1 LPGWDEGGF
10 DLISEPKEGSQIIPR
25 ILAVIPA
32 RGGSKGVPRKNIR
45 MICGKPLIAHTIET
59 ARAAGIFY
67 RVIVSSDDQEII
79 AISRQYGADVPFVRP
94 SELAQ
99 DETPMVPVIRHAV
112 EFVEEQDGLVL
123 DYVCVLQPT
132 EPLRTVDDIKM
143 AVQKITRT
151 GADSVASVC
160 RMDDLHPVFMKRIE
174 NDRLLPFCLPE
185 PEGLRR
191 QDVSPPAYVRNGI
204 VYIVKRDVLVKRN
217 SLYGEDCRPYVMPPE
232 TYVTVDTELQLRL
245 VELLLSERK
254 QRTGPR
260 TGL

>member
-1 LPGWDEGGF
+1 LSLESAGGVQ
-10 DLISEPKEGSQIIPR
+10 LIPR
-25 ILAVIPA
+25 VLAVIPA

-45 MICGKPLIAHTIET
+45 LVCGKPLIAYTIET
-59 ARAAGIFY
+59 ARAAGVFY

-79 AISRQYGADVPFVRP
+79 AVSREYGADVPFVRP

-112 EFVEEQDGLVL
+112 EFIEDKDEVIL

-132 EPLRTVDDIKM
+132 EPLRTVNDIR
-143 AVQKITRT
+143 AAIRKILDT
-151 GADSVASVC
+151 GADSVISVC

-191 QDVSPPAYVRNGI
+191 QDVSPPAYVRNGV
-204 VYIVKRDVLVKRN
+204 VYVAKRDVLMKRN

-232 TYVTVDTELQLRL
+232 SYLTVDTELQLRL
-245 VELLLSERK
+245 VELLLREQQQETQVRNS
-254 QRTGPR
+254 
-260 TGL
+260 L